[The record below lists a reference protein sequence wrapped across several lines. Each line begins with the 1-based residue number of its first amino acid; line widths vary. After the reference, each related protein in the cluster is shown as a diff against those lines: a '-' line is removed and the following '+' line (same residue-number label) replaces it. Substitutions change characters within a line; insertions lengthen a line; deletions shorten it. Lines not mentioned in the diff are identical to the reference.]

1 MRLYQHSIQC
11 LACVRLSD
19 SRDDAYVKQCERV
32 IQEKRAVAVKRKREG
47 LSPLPSFLPF
57 HSRVRAFS
65 ISGIGLSRSL
75 EQATQCFNW
84 YPDTSK
90 SVCAAPNFSTHFD
103 NILMSDKTLRAVI
116 IILLIAQCKP
126 RNTQDQPFLLVS
138 WEPSV
143 ATYKGI
149 HRWQGH
155 LDRKK
160 DHTATSH
167 T

>member
-1 MRLYQHSIQC
+1 MRLYQHPIQC

-90 SVCAAPNFSTHFD
+90 SV
-103 NILMSDKTLRAVI
+103 LKKKRLR
-116 IILLIAQCKP
+116 LISQLTFLTSWCQMKHCTP
-126 RNTQDQPFLLVS
+126 WLIYYLSSNERDQPFLSVS

-155 LDRKK
+155 WDRKK

>member
-90 SVCAAPNFSTHFD
+90 SV
-103 NILMSDKTLRAVI
+103 LKKKRLR
-116 IILLIAQCKP
+116 LISQLTFLTSWCQMKHYTP
-126 RNTQDQPFLLVS
+126 WLIYYLSSNERDQPFLSVS

>member
-90 SVCAAPNFSTHFD
+90 SV
-103 NILMSDKTLRAVI
+103 LKKKRLR
-116 IILLIAQCKP
+116 LISQLTFLTSWCQMKHCTP
-126 RNTQDQPFLLVS
+126 WLIYYLSSNERDQPFLSVS